1 MVRAAA
7 AAAGLLSRRGPRLEE
22 ALRATGR
29 LHQLTDT
36 RGRVLWAC
44 PEIEALCGEGR
55 PVADWLGERLAGEA
69 EQQRPLGRLL
79 SAATQEGAT
88 QEGATEEGVEEDLRL
103 PPTAEGNGDDGDGEA
118 VWWRVRTQRLPGG
131 GATLWSLKDVTDQRQ
146 MLETLRE
153 EHRRTCDLM
162 EHAPVGFYS
171 VDAEGGFLYA
181 NQAFVDWLQLPL
193 GSLLGGRLRLH
204 DLLAQPAGAAAAH
217 SLLPP
222 RAESEVPREGEV
234 ELVDAE
240 GGRFLARV
248 TQEVVRDG
256 TGALQTRGVVR
267 HLSGERAAAEAL
279 ALTEL
284 RFRRL
289 FDEAPV
295 GIAQLDDAGII
306 TECNKAF
313 GAMAGLKAHEAVG
326 RPLPELVQEAQ
337 RPQLTRAIQE
347 AIEAVRGAAGAARL
361 SAAAVPPSTS
371 MELRLQGAPETVCS
385 LSLRSFRDDEG
396 FGGGLIAHLLDL
408 TEQKALEA
416 QFAQSQKMQAVG
428 QLAGGIAHDF
438 NNLLTAMIG
447 FSDLLLLRHRPGD
460 QSFADIMQIKQN
472 ANRAANLV
480 RQLLAFSR
488 QQTLQPRV
496 LNLTDILA
504 EITHLL
510 RRLIG
515 EAIELKVVHGRDL
528 GPVKA
533 DQGQLEQ
540 VIINLAV
547 NARDAM
553 PEGGRLVIRTANV
566 TLEQDRRSGG
576 ETLPS
581 GSYVL
586 LEVEDSG
593 QGIPPENLSR
603 VFEPFFS
610 TKEVGEGT
618 GLGLSTVYGIVKQT
632 GGFVFVESEV
642 GVGTRFSIYLPRHAR
657 AQEQPEPESPGV
669 RDLTGRGRVLLVEDE
684 DAVRAF
690 SARALRNKGYE
701 VLEARSGE
709 LALEHLRGEPG
720 DPTIDLLI
728 TDVVMPRV
736 DGPTLVKRARE
747 RLPELKVIYIS
758 GYAEDSF
765 RSRVDSERGIHFL
778 PKPFSLKQLAS
789 KVKEVMGEPD
799 LRVED

>member
-1 MVRAAA
+1 VARVFAAA
-7 AAAGLLSRRGPRLEE
+7 AALFPRRGPRLES

-29 LHQLTDT
+29 LHQLIDAQ
-36 RGRVLWAC
+36 GRVLWSC
-44 PEIEALCGEGR
+44 PEIEALCGAGR
-55 PVADWLGERLAGEA
+55 AVPDWLTARLDGDHAA
-69 EQQRPLGRLL
+69 DPEQRRPLERLL
-79 SAATQEGAT
+79 SAAAP
-88 QEGATEEGVEEDLRL
+88 EGVEEDLRL
-103 PPTAEGNGDDGDGEA
+103 ASEVGREGQEGAEGGEP
-118 VWWRVRTQRLPGG
+118 VWWRVRAQRLPDAG
-131 GATLWSLKDVTDQRQ
+131 GATLWSLKNVTDQRQ

-153 EHRRTCDLM
+153 EHRRTCDLL

-171 VDAEGGFLYA
+171 VDAAGSFLYA
-181 NQAFVDWLQLPL
+181 NQAFVDWLKLPL

-204 DLLAQPAGAAAAH
+204 DLLAQPGPSTAAH
-217 SLLPP
+217 SLLAP
-222 RAESEVPREGEV
+222 RAEGDPPREGEV

-240 GGRFLARV
+240 GGRFIARV
-248 TQEVVRDG
+248 TQDAVRDG
-256 TGALQTRGVVR
+256 QGALQTRGVVR

-326 RPLPELVQEAQ
+326 RPLPELVQQAQ

-347 AIEAVRGAAGAARL
+347 AIEAVRGAGTGAAARR
-361 SAAAVPPSTS
+361 SAAGLASTS
-371 MELRLQGAPETVCS
+371 MELRLEGAPEAVCS

-553 PEGGRLVIRTANV
+553 PEGGRLVIRTANL
-566 TLEQDRRSGG
+566 TLEEDRRSGG

-657 AQEQPEPESPGV
+657 TQEQVEPESPGV

-709 LALEHLRGEPG
+709 LALDHLRGDPG
-720 DPTIDLLI
+720 DPAIDLLI

-799 LRVED
+799 LRIEG